1 MNRNAVRHRLDWV
14 SDMPRNMHELNAAE
28 QLWKYTRKHATHN
41 RFYETPKDLCNALYR
56 TFGHMMKHRHEVQSL
71 IGSFF

>member
-1 MNRNAVRHRLDWV
+1 
-14 SDMPRNMHELNAAE
+14 MHELNAAE